1 MQKLMISLD
10 NNILNEG
17 VSIVAMRMIEY
28 GKKERLFIIIPNK
41 EKKSF
46 NLSESVHVASTGGNK
61 IAQYFRLKKMGKKI
75 IKKENINFITTQD
88 PFFAGLIGR
97 YLKNKTGAT
106 LEIQLHGDF
115 YSSDYYK
122 KSGLKNLIQYY
133 VGKWF
138 VLKKADKIRV
148 VGERIR
154 LSLLNLGISE
164 NKIITK
170 AIQNDPEVIESYT
183 SNINLDD
190 KYPNYEKTFLVLGR
204 LEPVKNILWLIEIFK
219 EILKKNNFLLLI
231 VGMGSVE
238 KDIEEQIK
246 NNNLD
251 NNIKL
256 QNWTENPYDYLRS
269 ADCLLFPSLSE
280 GYGLVAMEAN
290 VIGTKVIMNDVGV
303 ANYELKPSDKVKILP
318 INDKEAWIQAILN
331 I

>member
-1 MQKLMISLD
+1 MISLD